1 MKKCWKL
8 SPTER
13 PRFNVLATI
22 LDKTLQSVAGYTE
35 LSMTLVEPTVT
46 GEDDYEVMQPQD
58 EGTNSEF
65 KHSKDCLQ
73 RYSELSLSHVLSL
86 SDKDDIG
93 LDPNPCYG
101 TGTSDNEG
109 LNIHT
114 DLNTAYGMRTV
125 Q

>member
-1 MKKCWKL
+1 M
-8 SPTER
+8 
-13 PRFNVLATI
+13 N
-22 LDKTLQSVAGYTE
+22 
-35 LSMTLVEPTVT
+35 
-46 GEDDYEVMQPQD
+46 
-58 EGTNSEF
+58 
-65 KHSKDCLQ
+65 CL
-73 RYSELSLSHVLSL
+73 YHMYCYIMSL

-93 LDPNPCYG
+93 SDPNPCYG